1 MLKLRLITASLLI
14 ILTLAGIIFLPL
26 TIFRVI
32 TAAIMLFAAWEWS
45 VLIGCKKLLLRALY
59 VLFFAAILWSSW
71 YAPIIPILIASLIW
85 WVIAASLIITYPK
98 SAKIFSQ
105 GIYVRALM
113 GIFTLAPCWLSLI
126 FIRAAENG
134 VAILIFILCVIW
146 GADIGAYFS
155 GKWWGKHKLAPKVS
169 PNKTWQG
176 LYGGILLA
184 IIVAVIGCIVFNI
197 SPLAGLI
204 MVILSILT
212 ALFSVLGDLLESML
226 KRHMNIK
233 DIGGYLPGHGGL
245 LDRIDS
251 LTAALPIFLLGC
263 LFIWKLFGNM

>member
-1 MLKLRLITASLLI
+1 MLKLRLITAALLI
-14 ILTLAGIIFLPL
+14 ILTIAGILVLPL
-26 TIFRVI
+26 SVFRI
-32 TAAIMLFAAWEWS
+32 IAAAIILFAAWEWS
-45 VLIGCKKLLLRALY
+45 ILIDCKTFLHRTLY
-59 VLFFAAILWSSW
+59 VLFIAAILWSSW

-85 WVIAASLIITYPK
+85 WIIAAGLIITYPK
-98 SAKIFSQ
+98 STKLFSQ
-105 GIYVRALM
+105 GIYARALM
-113 GIFTLAPCWLSLI
+113 GVFTLVPCWLSLT

-134 VAILIFILCVIW
+134 IIILIFILCIVW

-176 LYGGILLA
+176 LCGGILLA

-197 SPLAGLI
+197 SPLAWLTVI
-204 MVILSILT
+204 MLSILT
-212 ALFSVLGDLLESML
+212 ALFSIIGDLLESML

-251 LTAALPIFLLGC
+251 LTAALPIFSLG
-263 LFIWKLFGNM
+263 LYMWKLFGKM